1 MAKFYAVKQ
10 GRKVGIFNTWAEC
23 KAQVDGYSGAQ
34 FKSFPTKEAALSYL
48 GSGEAPPADNST
60 LPSWYVDG
68 SYNVTTKE
76 YAFGAVLLYNGE
88 EKTFSRRFER
98 DALASMRNVAGE
110 ILGASFAMEYSVEHG
125 FREIA
130 IYYDYT
136 GIENWAL
143 GNWKANLD
151 GTKRYQELYKKL
163 SPSLM
168 VHFCKVKGHSGDK
181 YNDLADRLAKDAL
194 GIK

>member
-1 MAKFYAVKQ
+1 M
-10 GRKVGIFNTWAEC
+10 
-23 KAQVDGYSGAQ
+23 
-34 FKSFPTKEAALSYL
+34 
-48 GSGEAPPADNST
+48 
-60 LPSWYVDG
+60 DG
-68 SYNVTTKE
+68 SYNSSTKE
-76 YAFGAVLLYNGE
+76 YAFGAVLLYGGKE
-88 EKTFSRRFER
+88 ETFSRRFES
-98 DALASMRNVAGE
+98 DSLASMHNVAGE
-110 ILGASFAMEYSVEHG
+110 IMGASFAMEYSKEHG
-125 FREIA
+125 FSEIA

-151 GTKRYQELYKKL
+151 GTKSYQELYKQL
-163 SPSLM
+163 SPVLK